1 MNGAGRVQKRFD
13 RRESRSDDVARI
25 RQLERE
31 LRQAQALEKKQW
43 AAANQLKLQV
53 RPPLRCILCFVFLCV
68 TRNPARRLARS
79 TTHRQGEWGGDI
91 AHLCSALNLCA
102 HSTFLELVVD

>member
-1 MNGAGRVQKRFD
+1 MGEWRWPLQKRFD

-53 RPPLRCILCFVFLCV
+53 RPPLRVHLVLCV
-68 TRNPARRLARS
+68 M
-79 TTHRQGEWGGDI
+79 
-91 AHLCSALNLCA
+91 CM
-102 HSTFLELVVD
+102 